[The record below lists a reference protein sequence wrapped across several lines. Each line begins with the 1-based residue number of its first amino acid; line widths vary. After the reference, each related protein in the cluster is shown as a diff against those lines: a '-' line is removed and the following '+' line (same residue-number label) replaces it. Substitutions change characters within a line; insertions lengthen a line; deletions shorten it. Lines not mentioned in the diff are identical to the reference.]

1 MRVLVVTLNSKG
13 NQVVFFLVRLYLCWC
28 FYTPWFLG
36 LFQDSPVVLSLFL
49 SHHPLLCLCPCQSL
63 SYYPFLYHG
72 KGIIGATK
80 TQLNLPVMDKSL
92 KRLIQRVFVGTEIL
106 ISIAKWS

>member
-1 MRVLVVTLNSKG
+1 MHVFVVTLDSKG
-13 NQVVFFLVRLYLCWC
+13 DQVVFSWSGYVCVGVSTRHGFYQDRPVEFL
-28 FYTPWFLG
+28 FP
-36 LFQDSPVVLSLFL
+36 SL
-49 SHHPLLCLCPCQSL
+49 HPLLCLCPCQSL